1 MIQIEND
8 NLANFLMFQLDKIEN
23 NFTIEE
29 LSTVKELVI
38 DPVDL
43 NGEYFPI
50 NLEVLNY
57 FPFLEKI
64 SFSGMIIH
72 NKDLKFLEDKEYL
85 ERVSFTKCQFEE
97 VQNLK
102 KLSLT
107 ELSLINCEFSLFDF
121 ISDMTSLESLSIT
134 NFNQID
140 MRLINKL
147 KQLRYLDI
155 SYSKVLDLNIKPD
168 LPQLEEISFDN
179 TNIINLYLFFN
190 LLPNLKKISISMNQY
205 EQNKEVLQNLSSKGV
220 SIYEEGMIPILMG
233 DEVND

>member
-1 MIQIEND
+1 
-8 NLANFLMFQLDKIEN
+8 
-23 NFTIEE
+23 
-29 LSTVKELVI
+29 
-38 DPVDL
+38 
-43 NGEYFPI
+43 
-50 NLEVLNY
+50 
-57 FPFLEKI
+57 
-64 SFSGMIIH
+64 
-72 NKDLKFLEDKEYL
+72 
-85 ERVSFTKCQFEE
+85 
-97 VQNLK
+97 
-102 KLSLT
+102 
-107 ELSLINCEFSLFDF
+107 
-121 ISDMTSLESLSIT
+121 MTSLESLSIT